1 MKRYYK
7 YEQMSANYKEEAKN
21 FTVEKLECLIKEVD
35 SQIED
40 LLDRHECLEAKK
52 EHISVLLMRRKSN
65 KKIYVG

>member
-52 EHISVLLMRRKSN
+52 RAYQRLIDE
-65 KKIYVG
+65 KKKQ